1 MIKVAKICFTF
12 FYSYNKYDLLF
23 FLSMLMT
30 DPIPTQTSTPIPTPV
45 HQENG
50 AKKPFFG
57 GGQQVFENLEKF
69 ERISNPTEESQN
81 FDFDFTDVVPEISE
95 DNPSLQ
101 PEDAELPLKANVED
115 EGGAPLENIG
125 LENIFQSTKKNQ
137 KENQTLDINN
147 YEFDSQEIE
156 KDEFDGLE
164 LEPFEGGESETP
176 DQEAVSKP
184 EVAEP
189 EIQLPETE
197 EQSETPELEPF
208 EGGESETPDQ
218 EIVSKPEVA
227 EPEIQLPET
236 EEKPFTWKQAQDQ
249 ATSDS
254 PVSTDSTQETKELPS
269 NSETPE
275 EGEVSEVTTEEQ
287 VHLEMENEPKSDFSS
302 LIVQFNA
309 LLEQCRALLNLENK
323 IQKADLSS
331 FEIIGNNTEKSM
343 INYQISQEVEDEL
356 PKLILK
362 KREKDFVH
370 DEEHEYILSLTT
382 LEKDKN
388 LIVAI
393 NDYQLYEE
401 EKDLQDPVKQLQV
414 GDKLNKFSFLFSQR
428 LSELQE
434 QWETLEA
441 EKEKMKAFRS
451 IFRNF

>member
-45 HQENG
+45 HQENW
-50 AKKPFFG
+50 AKKPFFW

-115 EGGAPLENIG
+115 EGWAPLENIG

-164 LEPFEGGESETP
+164 LEPFEGW
-176 DQEAVSKP
+176 
-184 EVAEP
+184 
-189 EIQLPETE
+189 
-197 EQSETPELEPF
+197 
-208 EGGESETPDQ
+208 ESETPDQ

-275 EGEVSEVTTEEQ
+275 QWEVSEVTAEEQ
-287 VHLEMENEPKSDFSS
+287 VHLEMESEPKSDFSS

-331 FEIIGNNTEKSM
+331 FEIIWNNTEKSM
-343 INYQISQEVEDEL
+343 ISYQISQEVEDEL

-414 GDKLNKFSFLFSQR
+414 WDKLNKFSFLFSQR